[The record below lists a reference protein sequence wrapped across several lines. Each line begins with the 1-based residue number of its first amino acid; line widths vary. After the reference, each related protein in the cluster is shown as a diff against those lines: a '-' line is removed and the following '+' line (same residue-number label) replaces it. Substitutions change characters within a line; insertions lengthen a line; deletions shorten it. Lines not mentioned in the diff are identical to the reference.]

1 MARHGRQEQA
11 NEWGAPMTNRGQAL
25 VRDIREIV
33 ATHDLAD
40 IQIRRKVELLAEVAE
55 PNGLERA
62 TMQTEVG
69 KIRARQCEIARRCT
83 DRMFGGGYAG
93 REGEMATI
101 LGKILNRYRVEIDMV
116 NLAIDTAWE
125 WERELGFFPSVRCAD
140 SSLQAV
146 ACCTQPATSPRSN
159 PEDCRGAAE
168 SRQSRDFGAFIRGS
182 QGDNVGFSPSV
193 SGGAADS
200 SPIRW
205 SQGTEN
211 GATHDARETRCRA
224 YGEGSGAMAI

>member
-11 NEWGAPMTNRGQAL
+11 NEWGAPMQNRGKAL

-40 IQIRRKVELLAEVAE
+40 LNIRREVETLAEVAQ

-62 TMQTEVG
+62 TMQMEIG

-93 REGEMATI
+93 QEGAMATA
-101 LGKILNRYRVEIDMV
+101 LGRILNRYRVEIDMV
-116 NLAIDTAWE
+116 NLAIDTAGAR
-125 WERELGFFPSVRCAD
+125 EREL
-140 SSLQAV
+140 
-146 ACCTQPATSPRSN
+146 
-159 PEDCRGAAE
+159 
-168 SRQSRDFGAFIRGS
+168 
-182 QGDNVGFSPSV
+182 GFSPSV
-193 SGGAADS
+193 SGAAADS
-200 SPIRW
+200 YPIRW

-211 GATHDARETRCRA
+211 GAEHDACETRCQA

>member
-1 MARHGRQEQA
+1 MARHGRQERE
-11 NEWGAPMTNRGQAL
+11 NEWGVPVMNRGKAL
-25 VRDIREIV
+25 VRDIRGIV

-62 TMQTEVG
+62 TMQMEVG

-93 REGEMATI
+93 QEGAMATA
-101 LGKILNRYRVEIDMV
+101 LGRILNRYRVEIDMV
-116 NLAIDTAWE
+116 NLAIDTAGAREWERDWE
-125 WERELGFFPSVRCAD
+125 WERGSSPSVSAERAD
-140 SSLQAV
+140 CSLQAV

-168 SRQSRDFGAFIRGS
+168 SRQSRDFGAFIRES
-182 QGDNVGFSPSV
+182 
-193 SGGAADS
+193 
-200 SPIRW
+200 
-205 SQGTEN
+205 
-211 GATHDARETRCRA
+211 
-224 YGEGSGAMAI
+224 

>member
-11 NEWGAPMTNRGQAL
+11 NEWGAPMMNRGKAL

-40 IQIRRKVELLAEVAE
+40 MEIRREVELLAEVAQ

-62 TMQTEVG
+62 TMQMEVG
-69 KIRARQCEIARRCT
+69 KIRARQCGIARRCT

-93 REGEMATI
+93 QEGAMATA
-101 LGKILNRYRVEIDMV
+101 LGRILNRYRVEIDMV
-116 NLAIDTAWE
+116 NLAIDTAGAR
-125 WERELGFFPSVRCAD
+125 ERELGFSPSVRC
-140 SSLQAV
+140 
-146 ACCTQPATSPRSN
+146 
-159 PEDCRGAAE
+159 
-168 SRQSRDFGAFIRGS
+168 
-182 QGDNVGFSPSV
+182 
-193 SGGAADS
+193 ADS

-211 GATHDARETRCRA
+211 GAEHDARETRCRA
-224 YGEGSGAMAI
+224 HGEGSGAERAVCEADLSAQAQRSYAEHDACETRCRAHGEGSGAETA